1 MSLTYPQ
8 PKPVTFW
15 GWVDLVLS
23 WMWNSVFWGFI
34 PLGVTFFVALVA
46 GITSDLSNDL
56 RVGATVLALSLC
68 GTQLVDDLPIPKGQL
83 TKWKWLRN
91 SSYVLVILGAVVAAI
106 NVLYSSNISLGALT
120 VNIALLNKSAFIVFS
135 VSLIVSFFA
144 FLIRVIAASESFEAA
159 VNERQREMSE
169 NAAVRDEVDGIKI

>member
-1 MSLTYPQ
+1 MSLSYPQ

-15 GWVDLVLS
+15 GWLDLVLT
-23 WMWNSVFWGFI
+23 WIWNSVFWGFI

-91 SSYVLVILGAVVAAI
+91 SSYIIVIIGALVAAI
-106 NVLYSSNISLGALT
+106 NVLYSAEISLGALT
-120 VNIALLNKSAFIVFS
+120 VDVGLLNKSAFCVF
-135 VSLIVSFFA
+135 LIALVVSFAA
-144 FLIRVIAASESFEAA
+144 FLIRVIAASESFSAA
-159 VNERQREMSE
+159 VNERQRELSE
-169 NAAVRDEVDGIKI
+169 NAAERNEVDGMKI